1 MQYVSSFIHVPVSDG
16 RMAAIDVKSITL
28 MVKPNARYC
37 DGKTKVYHDNDG
49 HIEVLMDREKL
60 VDLVEDKR
68 RELWMNERAAQI
80 ESSKLMITLIETVGV
95 LSSNSIQKASNEID
109 KMGLQLPDGSNL

>member
-1 MQYVSSFIHVPVSDG
+1 MQYVSSFIHVPVSSG
-16 RMAAIDVKSITL
+16 RIAAIDVKSITL
-28 MVKPNARYC
+28 MVKPNEHNNA
-37 DGKTKVYHDNDG
+37 GKTKVYHDNDG

-80 ESSKLMITLIETVGV
+80 ESSKLMITLIETVNS
-95 LSSNSIQKASNEID
+95 LKSSSIQEMMEEIEQM
-109 KMGLQLPDGSNL
+109 KTKLGVN